1 MFSKQEQ
8 MRTFPI
14 YDASIEVSNLKQVID
29 CDSKIYRIMHPR
41 LGRLHF
47 TREKGVSRILLT
59 STCYSTSQPLV
70 LLPTDYLQLD
80 MAS

>member
-29 CDSKIYRIMHPR
+29 CDFKIYRIMHPR
-41 LGRLHF
+41 LGRLYF
-47 TREKGVSRILLT
+47 TREKDVSRILPT
-59 STCYSTSQPLV
+59 STFYSTSQPLV
-70 LLPTDYLQLD
+70 LLPTH
-80 MAS
+80 